1 MKRAQAAAKK
11 EATPE
16 EFTVMIPLG
25 LQNAVISR
33 AGRDGMTVDSWM
45 RAALREKLAGKS
57 MTIERHR
64 KLSKI
69 AERLGWAIKRLEEL
83 EAAEKSG

>member
-1 MKRAQAAAKK
+1 MKRQVLSVEIAPRLREAVLKRAA
-11 EATPE
+11 
-16 EFTVMIPLG
+16 
-25 LQNAVISR
+25 
-33 AGRDGMTVDSWM
+33 RDKTSVDSWVSL
-45 RAALREKLAGKS
+45 ALREKLAGKS